1 MTTQKAVTTPTE
13 KTSGDK
19 ALGEDKTTASPGR
32 GPRADGTSKV
42 PDKQLN
48 IRSR

>member
-32 GPRADGTSKV
+32 GARADGSSKV
-42 PDKQLN
+42 PDRGLK
-48 IRSR
+48 IRRV